1 MSIRFMSPQG
11 RMSGTPPLLQALYLK
26 HSHFRAIDFVFGH
39 LLTRRLDVLDE
50 PFPDTVNI

>member
-1 MSIRFMSPQG
+1 MIRRCSSFRGLAVGHTSI
-11 RMSGTPPLLQALYLK
+11 LQALYLK
-26 HSHFRAIDFVFGH
+26 HSHFRAINFVFGH